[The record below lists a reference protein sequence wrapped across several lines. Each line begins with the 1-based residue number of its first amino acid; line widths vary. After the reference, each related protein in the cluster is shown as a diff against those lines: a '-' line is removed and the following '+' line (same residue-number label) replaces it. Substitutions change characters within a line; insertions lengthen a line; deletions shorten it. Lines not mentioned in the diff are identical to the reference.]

1 MVILCWA
8 AKGGSGTTVV
18 AAALALNS
26 GRPALLVDLD
36 GELPAALGLPE
47 PDRPGVADWLASD
60 APPTHLDDL
69 TIAVTPLVTLLP
81 YRQVSSPPSR
91 HAIAPAPATAPSP
104 STTRLDDRWRLL
116 AEWFCERMPADI
128 DVIIDA
134 GTGEP
139 HPALVAVAEHRMLV
153 TRPCYLSLR
162 RATRASTRPNGVIV
176 VDEPGHALSVR
187 DIERAIGEP
196 VVAIVSFDP
205 AIARA
210 VDSGLLTARLPGAVV
225 RQLRRVA
232 A

>member
-26 GRPALLVDLD
+26 ERHALLVDLD
-36 GELPAALGLPE
+36 GELPAALGLPD
-47 PDRPGVADWLASD
+47 PDRPGIADWLASD
-60 APPTHLDDL
+60 APPAHLDDL
-69 TIAVTPLVTLLP
+69 TIAVTPRVSLLP
-81 YRQVSSPPSR
+81 YRQLSPPGGRS
-91 HAIAPAPATAPSP
+91 AVLATAA
-104 STTRLDDRWRLL
+104 STARLDDRWRVL
-116 AEWFCERMPADI
+116 AEWFGERVTADI

-139 HPALVAVAEHRMLV
+139 HPALVALAEHRMLV

-162 RATRASTRPNGVIV
+162 RAARASTRPTGVIV
-176 VDEPGHALSVR
+176 VDEPGHSLSVR
-187 DIERAIGEP
+187 DVERTIGEP
-196 VVAIVSFDP
+196 VVAVVSFDP

-210 VDSGLLTARLPGAVV
+210 VDAGLLTTRLPGVIV